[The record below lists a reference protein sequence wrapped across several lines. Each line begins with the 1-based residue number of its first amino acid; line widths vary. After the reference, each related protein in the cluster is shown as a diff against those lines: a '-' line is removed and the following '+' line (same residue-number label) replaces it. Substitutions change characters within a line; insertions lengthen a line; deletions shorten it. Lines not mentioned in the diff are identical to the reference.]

1 MTQEPIKTRHLFFK
15 KQEQILC
22 LNENN
27 KKWYPENFELN
38 LKTNKMKYL
47 FTFPVLLIL
56 VLFSSCSDEEAI
68 SGSGQLITES
78 RDVDF
83 FTKVRSEGIFE
94 VTITQGSS
102 KSVEVTADD
111 NIMNQVRTRVINNE
125 LQLYLDDNYNYSGIT
140 IRANITTT
148 SLNALVN
155 SGAGNMLVH
164 DVDESGP
171 FSIYNSG
178 TGNIS
183 IDGSAANLSI
193 TDEGTG
199 DIQAFDFFVENCSID
214 IEGTGSVYIHC
225 SDNLDIN
232 IEGSGNVHY
241 KGSPAINT
249 DITGSGRVID
259 AN

>member
-1 MTQEPIKTRHLFFK
+1 MKHLFVVP
-15 KQEQILC
+15 IL
-22 LNENN
+22 LV
-27 KKWYPENFELN
+27 FA
-38 LKTNKMKYL
+38 L
-47 FTFPVLLIL
+47 FY
-56 VLFSSCSDEEAI
+56 SCSDEETI

-102 KSVEVTADD
+102 KLLEVTADD

-125 LQLYLDDNYNYSGIT
+125 LQLYLDDDYNYSGIT

-155 SGAGNMLVH
+155 SGVGHMQVH
-164 DVDESGP
+164 DVDESGS

-178 TGNIS
+178 TGDIS

-199 DIQAFDFFVENCSID
+199 DIRAFDFFVENCSID
-214 IEGTGSVYIHC
+214 IEGSGSVYIHC

-249 DITGSGRVID
+249 SIIGSGQVID

>member
-1 MTQEPIKTRHLFFK
+1 MESLA
-15 KQEQILC
+15 
-22 LNENN
+22 
-27 KKWYPENFELN
+27 FELN

-47 FTFPVLLIL
+47 FIFPGLLIL
-56 VLFSSCSDEEAI
+56 ALFTSCSDEETI

-102 KSVEVTADD
+102 KLLEVTADD

-125 LQLYLDDNYNYSGIT
+125 LQLYLDDDYNYSGIT

-155 SGAGNMLVH
+155 SGVGHMQVH
-164 DVDESGP
+164 DVDESGS

-178 TGNIS
+178 TGDIS

-199 DIQAFDFFVENCSID
+199 DIRAFDFFVENCSID
-214 IEGTGSVYIHC
+214 IEGSGSVYIHC

-249 DITGSGRVID
+249 SIIGSGQVID